1 MGFTQAARIAG
12 ASAARIATDKSV
24 SVTVTNVD
32 GSRGCTRNRN
42 PASSFVP
49 KGIKRKSSPNP
60 AMSECTRREFA
71 QSVIKSLTMYAFV
84 GAAISSHATEIS
96 FSQETKSWSDQIN
109 EISFDLRSRKL
120 SPVEWQVR
128 IEEVFGSIDLPELL
142 THVEFSKL
150 QRSFDVAE
158 NGVNSMK
165 VDFRKVPGMPH
176 DISYTTFIFG
186 MQEGRSI
193 VPHGHHY
200 LVSGHLVIEGNLH
213 VRNFERLR
221 DDDDSVIIRP
231 TVDRTISVRDCSI
244 ENDHVAAIF
253 YDLRRHDFSAV
264 ESTLRGRMGE
274 PTEEKIDGYSGH
286 DGCKGKEIH
295 WSNDVSDIVLIDQC
309 EHDKYGETAVNLFYT
324 RRADLIAK
332 PAH

>member
-1 MGFTQAARIAG
+1 MA
-12 ASAARIATDKSV
+12 
-24 SVTVTNVD
+24 
-32 GSRGCTRNRN
+32 
-42 PASSFVP
+42 
-49 KGIKRKSSPNP
+49 
-60 AMSECTRREFA
+60 ECTRREFA

-84 GAAISSHATEIS
+84 GAAISSHATEIT

-158 NGVNSMK
+158 NGVKPMK

-176 DISYTTFIFG
+176 DISYTTRIFG

-193 VPHGHHY
+193 VPHGHHN

-221 DDDDSVIIRP
+221 DDDDSIIIRP
-231 TVDRTISVRDCSI
+231 TVDRTISVRDCSTQSSI
-244 ENDHVAAIF
+244 RNNVHWFTALGGAAF
-253 YDLRRHDFSAV
+253 TFDVAV
-264 ESTLRGRMGE
+264 EYLDPEKPCGRDYIDPLHAEKMGDGSLRARRLQPEDANRIYRGSTHH
-274 PTEEKIDGYSGH
+274 S
-286 DGCKGKEIH
+286 
-295 WSNDVSDIVLIDQC
+295 
-309 EHDKYGETAVNLFYT
+309 
-324 RRADLIAK
+324 
-332 PAH
+332 